1 MQTYGK
7 LVEIWGNI
15 TSLDKETA
23 PLDATVYRNRIA
35 DYFHVGPYYY
45 YVFDVPNTAFE
56 FISDNMLTILG
67 YDPNSITVTDIIEK
81 IHPDDI
87 PFFIQCENATVEFAK
102 TISPKQLLNYKISY
116 DYRIRKSTG
125 EYIRILQQVVTIEID
140 LETGDLIKTLGIHT
154 DISHI
159 KSVEQPQ
166 NESILSF
173 IGLNGEKSYYKTY
186 RDLFVHSNE
195 IQINLSPRQKQ
206 IVSCLMNGMNSQEI
220 ADSLFIS
227 KNTVDTHRRKILDLF
242 KVKNTTQ
249 LILKVSKS
257 GWL

>member
-15 TSLDKETA
+15 TSLEKETT
-23 PLDATVYRNRIA
+23 PIDTSVYRNRLA

-56 FISDNMLTILG
+56 FISDNMFSILG
-67 YDPNSITVTDIIEK
+67 YNPNSLTVTDFIEK
-81 IHPDDI
+81 IHADDI
-87 PFFIQCENATVEFAK
+87 PYFIQCEHAIVEFAK
-102 TISPKQLLNYKISY
+102 TIHPKQLLNYKLSY

-125 EYIRILQQVVTIEID
+125 EYIRILQQVVTLEID
-140 LETGDLIKTLGIHT
+140 FETGDLIKTLGIHT

-173 IGLNGEKSYYKTY
+173 IGLNGEKSYFKTY
-186 RDLFVHSNE
+186 RDLFANSNE
-195 IQINLSPRQKQ
+195 IQIDLSPRQKQ
-206 IVSCLMNGMNSQEI
+206 IVSCLMNGMSSQEI

-242 KVKNTTQ
+242 RVKNTTQ